1 MNNLTQAKIIS
12 WTTGGAEVCA
22 SAARISTTLGDALA
36 LFEKAQNNPNN
47 QDLIGKVVRS
57 GHRSVI
63 EHAVFSIAL
72 QNVSVFVEQ
81 YFIECRLA
89 SFTVKSRRYVD
100 FSGLGYYVP
109 PALEGASLTA
119 YRSWM
124 DGLFDA
130 YQAILDAGVPK
141 EDARFVLP
149 YAFCSNFYCT
159 LNARELIELIRS
171 IRHGRGRSV
180 PELQAIAVQLSEQ
193 LGMLFPSLLPELDRP
208 CGGEEGGLPVPLFSS
223 SPSWVEESQAGAVE
237 LLAAPVNP
245 GKLLE
250 LAHWA
255 SHPGTS
261 QAMSLDALMSSPRPR
276 ELEQLSYTFAIR
288 DISLAGVTHLV
299 RHRMQSVVVPP
310 IQAVDH
316 SRFILPDTV
325 RGNPAALEIY
335 RTSLSTACHTAQT
348 LLENPDLRPYGYYFA
363 VAGNMMDVMTT
374 LNARE
379 LKLMVRLRACT
390 RAQWEIR
397 HIALAILTR
406 LRGHYPALFNRFG
419 PSCYLTGACPE
430 GRFSCG
436 RQEEMKAYFGGDL

>member
-193 LGMLFPSLLPELDRP
+193 LG
-208 CGGEEGGLPVPLFSS
+208 
-223 SPSWVEESQAGAVE
+223 
-237 LLAAPVNP
+237 
-245 GKLLE
+245 KL
-250 LAHWA
+250 
-255 SHPGTS
+255 TS
-261 QAMSLDALMSSPRPR
+261 A
-276 ELEQLSYTFAIR
+276 AIR
-288 DISLAGVTHLV
+288 SAGIVPGGRKCGPHAFRASLASSMVNDDVPYEVV
-299 RHRMQSVVVPP
+299 RNTLGHTDVNAIKSYAKLDVERLRIYALAVPE
-310 IQAVDH
+310 
-316 SRFILPDTV
+316 
-325 RGNPAALEIY
+325 AA
-335 RTSLSTACHTAQT
+335 
-348 LLENPDLRPYGYYFA
+348 GYFA
-363 VAGNMMDVMTT
+363 KILSGG
-374 LNARE
+374 RE
-379 LKLMVRLRACT
+379 
-390 RAQWEIR
+390 
-397 HIALAILTR
+397 
-406 LRGHYPALFNRFG
+406 N
-419 PSCYLTGACPE
+419 S
-430 GRFSCG
+430 
-436 RQEEMKAYFGGDL
+436 